1 MSSGS
6 HFKPQMSQ
14 SWKRWCG
21 KPQLE
26 TKLENLR
33 KIRARTKPHLSF
45 PRHPFHTAEYCF
57 KLFKFRRFFI
67 KDRSDYSL
75 HLFVLFC
82 KSKSVFAHWYYCL
95 WQYLPNLQRPQN
107 LQRLQYQQYLQ
118 KVKRCWLTLNFG
130 GELATAL
137 SRIWS
142 WSPVGQQNKNQYQQS
157 EHWQYQYNWQK
168 NKSQSTHHWQ
178 QQYNWQQNK
187 NQYAHHWQ
195 QHIYGN
201 KTKTNINNLEID
213 LDHFKGLETNTAN
226 TLQRNKKRLLN
237 DTQIAKFS
245 QLI

>member
-45 PRHPFHTAEYCF
+45 PRHPFHTAENCF
-57 KLFKFRRFFI
+57 NMVKLRQFFI
-67 KDRSDYSL
+67 KDRSDHSL
-75 HLFVLFC
+75 HLFVLLC
-82 KSKSVFAHWYYCL
+82 KSKSVFAKWYCCVL
-95 WQYLPNLQRPQN
+95 EQYLQN
-107 LQRLQYQQYLQ
+107 LQYPQDLQRSQFQQYLQ

-157 EHWQYQYNWQK
+157 EHWQYQYNWQ
-168 NKSQSTHHWQ
+168 
-178 QQYNWQQNK
+178 QNK

-201 KTKTNINNLEID
+201 KTKTNINNLKID
-213 LDHFKGLETNTAN
+213 LDHFKGLETRIAN
-226 TLQRNKKRLLN
+226 KLQRNKKRLLN
-237 DTQIAKFS
+237 DTQIA
-245 QLI
+245 